1 MRKGGGGVGGR
12 DAWPPFEGKNI
23 VILFFYLT
31 IRIQV
36 NRTHLLFLTPFHL
49 ENRCCMPLYMHCA
62 CIAMHLLVIERKAVV
77 MSDQESAIIGNKYDA
92 LFCSLS
98 LVQVRFHIP
107 YLNVVSIYFYVK
119 SMVLYSCEWEGGGQE
134 VCFQQ
139 QLFQGSF
146 YAMSHSILVP
156 Q

>member
-1 MRKGGGGVGGR
+1 MGVGWGGR

-119 SMVLYSCEWEGGGQE
+119 SMVLYSCEWGGRGGGKRF
-134 VCFQQ
+134 VFNNSCFNA
-139 QLFQGSF
+139 LS
-146 YAMSHSILVP
+146 MP
-156 Q
+156 